1 MKTFKAFLKIL
12 LVLSLSKQSYAES
25 RDEYILK
32 QAAKAAAQQA
42 VSEGMHEYISAW
54 LNAKILKSFP
64 ILKGNPGAKEP
75 NIGGTLVSGV
85 QLGLSLDNFINS
97 ENGDSKTLAGANVI
111 ASIVSFVNP
120 AVGVIMNGILFA
132 IGILMSAM
140 AIDHQTKMQ
149 EILGETLQEYSI
161 LIKSKMVDANA
172 EMARVEVPLTIAMT
186 SSLESQAY
194 TEYLNVKC
202 KIGADFPDVELVSN
216 CLAAAESVILLKR
229 IFIAQLMEVI
239 NLELK
244 YIPIKEALV
253 ALKYPYEK
261 IQTEIAGY
269 NEKLNDAEKK
279 IQNYKSSLVHEYL
292 VQRYTNQKD
301 DLSFKSIED
310 ENLFT
315 CKSMIRR
322 NLKDIIKLNYEQP
335 EDKIDDKSILENKI
349 FIQGESENFHTCLEM
364 VSSSGSSGKK
374 SVHTYLEQYKLLRN
388 RRGL

>member
-1 MKTFKAFLKIL
+1 M
-12 LVLSLSKQSYAES
+12 
-25 RDEYILK
+25 
-32 QAAKAAAQQA
+32 QQA
-42 VSEGMHEYISAW
+42 ISEGMHGYISKW
-54 LNAKILKSFP
+54 LNAKILESFP
-64 ILKGNPGAKEP
+64 ILKGNPDAKEP
-75 NIGGTLVSGV
+75 NIGGTLVSGIL
-85 QLGLSLDNFINS
+85 LGLSIDNFINS

-120 AVGVIMNGILFA
+120 AVGVVMNGILFA

-161 LIKSKMVDANA
+161 LIKSKMVYANA
-172 EMARVEVPLTIAMT
+172 ELSRIEVPLTIAIT
-186 SSLESQAY
+186 SSLKSQVY
-194 TEYLNVKC
+194 TDYLNVKC
-202 KIGADFPDVELVSN
+202 KISADFPDIELVSS
-216 CLAAAESVILLKR
+216 CLEAAESVIFLKR
-229 IFIAQLMEVI
+229 VFVAQLMEVL

-244 YIPIKEALV
+244 YIPLKETLV
-253 ALKYPYEK
+253 ALNYPYER

-269 NEKLNDAEKK
+269 NEKLNDAEKQ

>member
-1 MKTFKAFLKIL
+1 M
-12 LVLSLSKQSYAES
+12 
-25 RDEYILK
+25 
-32 QAAKAAAQQA
+32 
-42 VSEGMHEYISAW
+42 
-54 LNAKILKSFP
+54 
-64 ILKGNPGAKEP
+64 
-75 NIGGTLVSGV
+75 
-85 QLGLSLDNFINS
+85 
-97 ENGDSKTLAGANVI
+97 NGY
-111 ASIVSFVNP
+111 VNP
-120 AVGVIMNGILFA
+120 AVGVVMNGILFA

-161 LIKSKMVDANA
+161 LIKSKMVYANA
-172 EMARVEVPLTIAMT
+172 ELSRIEVPLTIAIT
-186 SSLESQAY
+186 STLRSRAY
-194 TEYLNVKC
+194 IDYLNVKC
-202 KIGADFPDVELVSN
+202 KISADFPDIELVSS
-216 CLAAAESVILLKR
+216 CLEAAESVILLKR
-229 IFIAQLMEVI
+229 VFVAQLMEVL

-244 YIPIKEALV
+244 YIPLKETLV
-253 ALKYPYEK
+253 ALNYPYER

-269 NEKLNDAEKK
+269 NEKLNDAEKQ

-335 EDKIDDKSILENKI
+335 EDRINDKSILENKI

>member
-1 MKTFKAFLKIL
+1 MKTFKACIKIL
-12 LVLSLSKQSYAES
+12 LVLCLSKQSYAGDRE
-25 RDEYILK
+25 EYIVK
-32 QAAKAAAQQA
+32 QVAKAAAQQA
-42 VSEGMHEYISAW
+42 ISEGMHGYISKW
-54 LNAKILKSFP
+54 LNAKILESFP

-75 NIGGTLVSGV
+75 NIGGTLVSGIL
-85 QLGLSLDNFINS
+85 LGLSIDNFINS

-120 AVGVIMNGILFA
+120 AVGVVMNGILFA

-161 LIKSKMVDANA
+161 LIKSKMVYANA
-172 EMARVEVPLTIAMT
+172 ELSRIEVPLTIAIT
-186 SSLESQAY
+186 STLRSRAY
-194 TEYLNVKC
+194 IDYLNVKC
-202 KIGADFPDVELVSN
+202 KISADFPDIELVSS
-216 CLAAAESVILLKR
+216 CLEAAESVILLKR
-229 IFIAQLMEVI
+229 VFVAQLMEVL

-244 YIPIKEALV
+244 YIPLKETLV
-253 ALKYPYEK
+253 ALNYPYER

-269 NEKLNDAEKK
+269 NEKLNDAEKQ

-322 NLKDIIKLNYEQP
+322 KLKDIIKLNYEQP

>member
-1 MKTFKAFLKIL
+1 MKTFKACIKIL
-12 LVLSLSKQSYAES
+12 LVLCLSKQSYAGDRE
-25 RDEYILK
+25 EYIVK
-32 QAAKAAAQQA
+32 QVAKAAVQQA
-42 VSEGMHEYISAW
+42 ISEGMHGYISKW
-54 LNAKILKSFP
+54 LNAKILESFP

-75 NIGGTLVSGV
+75 NIGGTLVSGIL
-85 QLGLSLDNFINS
+85 LGLSIDNFINS

-120 AVGVIMNGILFA
+120 AVGVVMNGILFA

-161 LIKSKMVDANA
+161 LIKSKMVYANA
-172 EMARVEVPLTIAMT
+172 ELSRIEVPLTIAIT
-186 SSLESQAY
+186 STLKSRAY
-194 TEYLNVKC
+194 IDYLNVKC
-202 KIGADFPDVELVSN
+202 KISADFPDIELVSS
-216 CLAAAESVILLKR
+216 CLEAAESVIFLKR
-229 IFIAQLMEVI
+229 VFVAQLMEVL

-244 YIPIKEALV
+244 YIPLKETLV
-253 ALKYPYEK
+253 ALNYPYER

-269 NEKLNDAEKK
+269 NEKLNDAEKQ